1 MISQWKAGGAMSFFE
16 KFALI
21 FTNAKYLES
30 MLTGLQMTLAISVGA
45 AALGLVLG
53 TIVALAGLSGSK
65 NPLMLLLKLVCKVY
79 VTVIRGTPM
88 ALQLFIMAFV
98 ILAIRGFPLVV
109 TAIIAFGINSGAY
122 VSENIRGGILSVDI
136 GQTEAGRSLGLTAG
150 ATMWYIVIPQAIKN
164 VIPSIGNELIAL
176 IKETSI
182 VSMIGMYDLTAAAKN
197 VGSGQN
203 LANYLAPM
211 TVAALFYLAIV
222 YLLTFIIKRIER
234 RLRQSD
240 RR

>member
-1 MISQWKAGGAMSFFE
+1 
-16 KFALI
+16 
-21 FTNAKYLES
+21 
-30 MLTGLQMTLAISVGA
+30 
-45 AALGLVLG
+45 
-53 TIVALAGLSGSK
+53 
-65 NPLMLLLKLVCKVY
+65 
-79 VTVIRGTPM
+79 M

-98 ILAIRGFPLVV
+98 VLAIRGFPLAV
-109 TAIIAFGINSGAY
+109 TAIIAFGVNSGAY
-122 VSENIRGGILSVDI
+122 VSENIRAGILSVDI
-136 GQTEAGRSLGLTAG
+136 GQTEAGRSLGLSAG
-150 ATMWYIVIPQAIKN
+150 ATMRYIVIPQAIKN

-211 TVAALFYLAIV
+211 TVAALFYLVIV
-222 YLLTFIIKRIER
+222 YVLTFIIKRIER